1 MESFNLK
8 KSNSNDLYVGDL
20 VIKRSPPG
28 NGRFAI
34 ITDLSM
40 INQFKTVSWIRIV
53 YADDVGGYEWVH
65 REALQKI
72 TKP

>member
-1 MESFNLK
+1 MK
-8 KSNSNDLYVGDL
+8 KNDSNNLYVGDL
-20 VIKRSPPG
+20 VIKRSSARDS
-28 NGRFAI
+28 RFAI

-40 INQFKTVSWIRIV
+40 IKQFETVSWIRIV

-72 TKP
+72 TKQ